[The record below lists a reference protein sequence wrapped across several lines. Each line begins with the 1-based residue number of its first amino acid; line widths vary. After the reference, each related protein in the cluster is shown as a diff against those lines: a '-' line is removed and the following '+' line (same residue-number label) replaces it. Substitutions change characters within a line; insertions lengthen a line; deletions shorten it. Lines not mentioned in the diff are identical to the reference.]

1 MTFWLDAQDKSK
13 FNSDSF
19 QKNRGNLA
27 VAINEWGKFFDVRLN
42 QIELRAGTG
51 GLPFMTSALRGEGV
65 PSKADIV
72 SNLSK
77 GGCVN

>member
-51 GLPFMTSALRGEGV
+51 GLPLRTSALRGGTV
-65 PSKADIV
+65 CLKPS
-72 SNLSK
+72 
-77 GGCVN
+77 